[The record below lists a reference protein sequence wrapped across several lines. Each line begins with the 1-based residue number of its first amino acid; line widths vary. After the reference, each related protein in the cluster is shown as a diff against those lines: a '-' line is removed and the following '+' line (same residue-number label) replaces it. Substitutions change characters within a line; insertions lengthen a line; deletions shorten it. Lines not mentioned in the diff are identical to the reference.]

1 MGFAPQGCGADL
13 RRAGQCLGGLYGD
26 AELRRRGGPDGP
38 LVAGGALFWNPV
50 RTEDLATSFRAAQ
63 LGARYWFCETQI
75 GPLCGCAASHVN
87 YLLGRRTRRYDGRA
101 WGAGL
106 SCGYSWMLSKRWS
119 VAVEGGLGLFH
130 TKDTR
135 RDPTVSDWDDEYIYH
150 SRRWTLAPSRLEL
163 SFAYL
168 F

>member
-1 MGFAPQGCGADL
+1 MALTDRWSL
-13 RRAGQCLGGLYGD
+13 
-26 AELRRRGGPDGP
+26 E
-38 LVAGGALFWNPV
+38 GALFWNPL
-50 RTEDLATSFRAAQ
+50 RTEDLSTSFRTVQ
-63 LGARYWFCETQI
+63 LGARYWFYEMQV
-75 GPLCGCAASHVN
+75 GPFVGAQLSHVN
-87 YLLGRRTRRYDGRA
+87 YLVGRRTRRYDGRA
-101 WGAGL
+101 WGAGF

-150 SRRWTLAPSRLEL
+150 SRRWTLAPSRLEV